1 MNKAVALFKN
11 PDFSIKEL
19 IYSLY
24 LDTLLIRQ
32 CFQATFILLDSKY
45 DNKSDCSM
53 RICPTNLFI
62 FRDNQRINVPS
73 LLTTSNTGNITSWTY
88 SPFNI
93 DENIDWLPNL
103 IIHQTPLLVN
113 IPLSSI
119 NASNMSIRWL
129 ICLRL
134 TIEIRDKNNWK
145 GQFIASLHPHVI
157 NSSITFISWLSPKIT
172 INLQHCSNEQI
183 TLNLF
188 AYTSNDIF
196 HTNHDYITT
205 LNNNYSNITTIHLNV
220 HFVNNSNSC
229 NLHLFNP
236 FKLSFSNF
244 IHNHYQLHNYFLIMS
259 SCMILKPINLLP
271 SCIYPYCKQWTI
283 INNETN
289 QCISYSITNQQLII
303 NIIESILNELCIWH
317 VYKVN
322 KCIFYL
328 ITNGIFNGLCLCV
341 NVNCSSSN
349 PWIIEI
355 YSSSLKLL
363 HLFDQ
368 VLLTRNSVNDFSFTP
383 YTRSL
388 ENNVKL
394 LNCKSNTQYSIKNM
408 LNCLINETEYLLNQ
422 ITQLIECTMRKRI
435 PDLSIFLENLTNNL
449 DIAHRSSE
457 WRTIVNKASSIPI
470 DMNVSQ
476 LNFEYSQLQLQ
487 TDNSVKQFC
496 YEKFI

>member
-1 MNKAVALFKN
+1 MDKAVALFKN

-32 CFQATFILLDSKY
+32 CFQAKFILLDSKY
-45 DNKSDCSM
+45 DNKSNCSTRM
-53 RICPTNLFI
+53 CPTNLFI
-62 FRDNQRINVPS
+62 LQDNQRINVPS

-88 SPFNI
+88 SPFTT

-113 IPLSSI
+113 IPLSPI
-119 NASNMSIRWL
+119 NASKLSIRWL

-134 TIEIRDKNNWK
+134 TIGIQDKTNWK

-157 NSSITFISWLSPKIT
+157 NSSITSISWLSPKIV

-196 HTNHDYITT
+196 YNNHDYITT
-205 LNNNYSNITTIHLNV
+205 DNNYSNMTTIHLGVN
-220 HFVNNSNSC
+220 FINNSNSC

-236 FKLSFSNF
+236 FKLSFSSF
-244 IHNHYQLHNYFLIMS
+244 IHNYYHLHNYFSIMS

-271 SCIYPYCKQWTI
+271 SCIYPYCKQWTLV
-283 INNETN
+283 NHVTD
-289 QCISYSITNQQLII
+289 QCISYSIANQQLIN
-303 NIIESILNELCIWH
+303 NIIESILNEFCIWH

-328 ITNGIFNGLCLCV
+328 ITNGIFNGLCLYV
-341 NVNCSSSN
+341 NGNYSSSS

-355 YSSSLKLL
+355 YSGSPKLL

-368 VLLTRNSVNDFSFTP
+368 VLLTRNSVNDFSFIP

-388 ENNVKL
+388 E
-394 LNCKSNTQYSIKNM
+394 LNCKSNVQCSITNM
-408 LNCLINETEYLLNQ
+408 LNCLINETEYLINQ

-435 PDLSIFLENLTNNL
+435 PDLSIFLQDLTNNL

-476 LNFEYSQLQLQ
+476 SNFQYCQLQLQ
-487 TDNSVKQFC
+487 TDISVKQFC